1 MKHQCR
7 RHLFLSKAL
16 RCGLL
21 MGIGFFSD
29 EGFCAQIY
37 ALEGEKRISCVI
49 SQEHMN
55 RIQIEGDRISA
66 VYGADNAYVMET
78 DEALGQVFLKA
89 VNPAMESAAVYLS
102 LVTEGDVTQDLKLIP
117 SKVEAQTLIFKNQLV
132 DYPQTEIHPPVGM
145 ALHLIKEMV
154 ASPALGKR
162 PLLKERGEDRGV
174 GADLKLTMEGQIKR
188 EGLKAQVFWVKNTG
202 KLPLTLNPQM
212 MAKALSLKPLALAFE
227 EETLASGQAT
237 RLFIVA
243 ASDTGGNAKSHTK
256 MSHLGVSHLEVS
268 HGDAS

>member
-7 RHLFLSKAL
+7 RHPFLIKAIQYA
-16 RCGLL
+16 LL

-78 DEALGQVFLKA
+78 DEALGQIFFKA
-89 VNPAMESAAVYLS
+89 VNPAMESGPVYLS

-132 DYPQTEIHPPVGM
+132 DYSQAEIHPPVGM

-154 ASPALGKR
+154 ASPALAKR
-162 PLLKERGEDRGV
+162 PLPKEREEARGV
-174 GADLKLTMEGQIKR
+174 GAGLKLTMKGQIKR

-212 MAKALSLKPLALAFE
+212 MAEALSLKPLAMAFE
-227 EETLASGQAT
+227 EETLASGQAA
-237 RLFIVA
+237 RLFIVSA
-243 ASDTGGNAKSHTK
+243 SGRVSDTGGNDKS
-256 MSHLGVSHLEVS
+256 SHLGVSHLEVS